1 MEITYESIASL
12 IAERD
17 EQGGVIKV
25 TFVCPRTGTRVQSQA
40 GLRRAT
46 DTSGRLRIAARSSL
60 TASLRRAVGNA
71 VRGVLGQGEPDAGA
85 PDAGTADAA
94 TSYSEAIKQAAIVDA
109 FEAVQHNFM
118 WDPDGKT
125 WISAEAA
132 LELITEFARQLH
144 DGPIEKSYDRGVL
157 ARMMVEIANADGRL
171 VDEEKEFL
179 EAFLTPDLG
188 SVDELSAKPPLGDA
202 ELAETSSGTVRD
214 TMLMLAWALAF
225 CDEDLDQ
232 READRVQQLADGLG
246 LGPNLVA
253 ELRGFAQHYVIDHAL
268 DVAHAGGA
276 RDPGRFAEAKHL
288 ADKIG
293 LPHTEFERAETRW
306 RKRKGIG

>member
-1 MEITYESIASL
+1 MEITYESIAPL

-25 TFVCPRTGTRVQSQA
+25 TFACPRTGAKVQSQA

-46 DTSGRLRIAARSSL
+46 DTSGRLRDAARSSL

-71 VRGVLGQGEPDAGA
+71 VRGVLGQGILGSGDPDTGI
-85 PDAGTADAA
+85 ADAA
-94 TSYSEAIKQAAIVDA
+94 TSYSEEIKQAAIVDA
-109 FEAVQHNFM
+109 FESVQHNFM
-118 WDPDGKT
+118 WDPDTKI

-132 LELITEFARQLH
+132 RELITEFARQLH

-188 SVDELSAKPPLGDA
+188 TVDELSAKPLLSQA
-202 ELAETSSGTVRD
+202 ELAGTSTGTVRD
-214 TMLMLAWALAF
+214 TMLMLSWALAF

-246 LGPNLVA
+246 LGPNLVE

-276 RDPGRFAEAKHL
+276 RDPVRFEEARRL

-293 LPHTEFERAETRW
+293 LAQSEFERAESRW
-306 RKRKGIG
+306 RKRKGIV